1 MITLILNV
9 NNYVLALTIGNRNV
23 FLCPIDEINMNKN
36 IQPPVALQEPK
47 VLEMHGDKRNDP
59 YYWMRDREN
68 QNVIDY
74 LNAENKYLDDV
85 MSEHKSFEEE
95 LFEEIKGRIQEKD
108 ESVPYKSRGYFYY
121 VRYEEGGEYP
131 IYCRKKESLE
141 AEEQVIIDANIEAKD
156 KKYYKVGGLSIGED
170 TNMMAYAEDI
180 VGRRIYTVRFK
191 NIATGEILTDIL
203 TDTSGDAVWAAD
215 GKTVF
220 YTTQDAETLRPDKVW
235 RHTLGTDQKDD
246 VLVYEETDETYWIG
260 VRRSKSR
267 KYLVIDAGST
277 LTTETRILLADNP
290 TGEFVPFIPR
300 EKEHEYSVSHF
311 DGYFYVVTNWEA
323 KNFRLMRVAETADT
337 TNKANWEEVIAHR
350 PNVLLEGLDIFKKY
364 YVLEERSNGL
374 VHIRIIK
381 WEDGSEHYLDFGE
394 ETYSAWTGTNPDFD
408 SEILR
413 YGYNSLTTP
422 YSEYDYSMTDRSKV
436 LLKQQKVLGKFDSN
450 DYEAKRLYATAKD
463 GVKVPISVVYKK
475 GLELDGNAPMYMT
488 GYGSYG
494 ISYDVAFSPSRIS
507 LMERGFAFAIAHI
520 RGGEDLGRAWY
531 EDGKML
537 KKQNTFDDFIA
548 CSEFLIEQKYTS
560 SEKFVINGGS
570 AGGLLMGA
578 VMNARP
584 DLYKYIIADV
594 PFVDVVTT
602 MLDDTIPLTTGEYDE
617 WGNPN
622 EKEYYD
628 YMLSYSPYD
637 QVKEGAYPHLLVT
650 SGLHDSQVQYWEP
663 TKWVAK
669 LRQENT
675 SNNFIFLKT
684 NMEAGHSG
692 ASGRFQRFKEVA
704 FEYAS
709 IFAIVTPDKMHK
721 IDR

>member
-1 MITLILNV
+1 
-9 NNYVLALTIGNRNV
+9 
-23 FLCPIDEINMNKN
+23 MNKN
-36 IQPPVALQEPK
+36 IQPPIARKEAKELVK
-47 VLEMHGDKRNDP
+47 HNDKRIDN

-68 QNVIDY
+68 QEVIDY
-74 LNAENKYLDDV
+74 LNAENKYIDDV
-85 MSEHKSFEEE
+85 MSDHKQFEEDLFQE
-95 LFEEIKGRIQEKD
+95 LKGRIQEKD
-108 ESVPYKSRGYFYY
+108 ESVPYKTRDYYYY
-121 VRYEEGGEYP
+121 VRYVEGGEYP
-131 IYCRKKESLE
+131 IYCRKKDSME
-141 AEEQVIIDANIEAKD
+141 ATEEVMLNANIEAKD
-156 KKYYKVGGLSIGED
+156 KNYYKIGGMSVGED
-170 TNMMAYAEDI
+170 QNMLAFAEDI

-191 NIATGEILTDIL
+191 NIETGELLEDTL
-203 TDTSGDAVWAAD
+203 EETSGDAVWAAD

-220 YTTQDAETLRPDKVW
+220 YTTQDKETLRPNKVW
-235 RHTLGTDQKDD
+235 RHTLGTPQSEDI
-246 VLVYEETDETYWIG
+246 VVYEEKDDTFWIG
-260 VRRSKSR
+260 VRRTKSR
-267 KYLVIDAGST
+267 KYLAIESGST
-277 LTTETRILLADNP
+277 LTTETRILKADNP
-290 TGEFVPFIPR
+290 TGEFKPFLSR
-300 EKEHEYSVSHF
+300 EREHEYSISHF
-311 DGYFYVVTNWEA
+311 EGHFYIVTNWEA
-323 KNFRLMRVAETADT
+323 KNFRLMKVAEDADT
-337 TNKANWEEVIAHR
+337 TDKNNWIEVIAHR
-350 PNVLLEGLDIFKKY
+350 DDTLLEGLDIFKNF
-364 YVLEERSNGL
+364 YVIEERRAGL
-374 VHIRIIK
+374 IHIRIIK

-394 ETYSAWTGTNPDFD
+394 ETYSAWSGANPDFNTD
-408 SEILR
+408 ILR
-413 YGYNSLTTP
+413 FGYNSLTTP
-422 YSEYDYSMTDRSKV
+422 YSEYDYNMVDRSKV

-450 DYEAKRLYATAKD
+450 DYEAKRLFATAKD
-463 GVKVPISVVYKK
+463 GVQVPISVVYKK
-475 GLELDGNAPMYMT
+475 GFELNGQNPLYMT

-537 KKQNTFDDFIA
+537 KKKNTFSDFIA

-560 SEKFVINGGS
+560 ADKFVINGGS

-578 VMNARP
+578 VVNERP
-584 DLYKYIIADV
+584 DLYKLVISDV

-602 MLDDTIPLTTGEYDE
+602 MLDESIPLTTGEYDE

-637 QVKEGAYPHLLVT
+637 QVEKKAYPHMLVT

-669 LRQENT
+669 LRQEST
-675 SNNFIFLKT
+675 SENYIMLKT

-704 FEYAS
+704 FEYAT
-709 IFAIVTPDKMHK
+709 IFALVAPDQLHA